1 METKQVLVIRK
12 DLKMRK
18 GKIASQAAHA
28 SMKVFFDRI
37 GVLVRKPEG
46 TSVITISDLHE
57 SEIEWIKGLFT
68 KITAYVNSEEELIA
82 IHEKA
87 LEAGIPTSLITDAGK
102 TEFKGVPT
110 KTAAAIGPFHS
121 EEIDKITGNLPLL

>member
-28 SMKVFFDRI
+28 SMEVFFDRI
-37 GVLVRKPEG
+37 GTIVKKPEG
-46 TSVITISDLHE
+46 TSVMNIGDLHE
-57 SEIEWIKGLFT
+57 SEIDWIKGTFT
-68 KITAYVNSEEELIA
+68 KITVSVNSEEELIA

-87 LEAGIPTSLITDAGK
+87 KEAGIPTSLITDIGK
-102 TEFKGVPT
+102 TEFNGVPT
-110 KTAAAIGPFHS
+110 KTAVAVGPFLS
-121 EEIDKITGNLPLL
+121 EEIDKITSNLPLL